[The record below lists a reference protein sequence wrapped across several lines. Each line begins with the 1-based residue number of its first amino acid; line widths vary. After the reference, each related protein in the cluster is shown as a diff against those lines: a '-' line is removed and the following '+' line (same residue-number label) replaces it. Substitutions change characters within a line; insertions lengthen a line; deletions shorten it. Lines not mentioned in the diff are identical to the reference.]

1 MVYRLSTR
9 IKEAADSSEAVVPL
23 DQTTR
28 LHVSEY
34 HNLELYLE
42 LYVGCETWSLIESEK
57 YMLKLFAKNVLSKVF
72 G

>member
-34 HNLELYLE
+34 HNLELY
-42 LYVGCETWSLIESEK
+42 VGCETWSLIESEK